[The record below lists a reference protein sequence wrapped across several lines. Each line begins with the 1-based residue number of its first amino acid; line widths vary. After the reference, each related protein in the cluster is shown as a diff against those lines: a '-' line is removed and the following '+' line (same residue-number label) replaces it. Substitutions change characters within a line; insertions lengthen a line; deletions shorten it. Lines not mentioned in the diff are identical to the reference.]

1 MKRMISGKKK
11 PLNVSIVIYPHCT
24 PSMVAGFWDILSLAN
39 HLHEQQYNHKLMELS
54 LIGADKRPISSFSGL
69 TLTPHQTFMTK
80 PAPDVIYVPGFIGDT
95 DEIIQRNQSTIKWL
109 RKINKGKTIMS
120 AACNGNFLLA
130 HAGVLDGQRATT
142 HWSLTDKLGKD
153 FRNINIEPEKI
164 LIDNG
169 KVISAA
175 GVTAYQNL
183 ALHIVQRLSDAD
195 IALSCAKIFLVD
207 AGRKIQ
213 KPYRVYDFAKT
224 HGDELIV
231 AVQEWMENNYKEQ
244 FSLDKLSEV
253 GRLGKKTLQRRFRK
267 ATGETPRLYLQK
279 LRIETAKRILESD
292 DRTFNE
298 ITWEVGYNDASSFH
312 KAFKHETGL
321 TPIDYRNKFA
331 FV

>member
-1 MKRMISGKKK
+1 MLLFR
-11 PLNVSIVIYPHCT
+11 T
-24 PSMVAGFWDILSLAN
+24 
-39 HLHEQQYNHKLMELS
+39 
-54 LIGADKRPISSFSGL
+54 R
-69 TLTPHQTFMTK
+69 

-95 DEIIQRNQSTIKWL
+95 DEITTKNKPTIRWL
-109 RKINKGKTIMS
+109 RKMNKDKTIMT

-130 HAGVLDGQRATT
+130 HAGVLEGQRVTT
-142 HWSLTDKLGKD
+142 HWSLTTKLGRD
-153 FRNINIEPEKI
+153 FKNIDIEPEKI

-183 ALHIVQRLSDAD
+183 ALHLVQRLSDSD
-195 IALSCAKIFLVD
+195 IALACAKIFLVD

-213 KPYRVYDFAKT
+213 KPYQIYDFPKT

-231 AVQEWMENNYKEQ
+231 NVQEWMERNFKEQ
-244 FSLDKLSEV
+244 FSLDKLAEV

-267 ATGETPRLYLQK
+267 ATGETPRLYMQK
-279 LRIETAKRILESD
+279 LRIETAKRILESA

-312 KAFKHETGL
+312 KAFKLETGL